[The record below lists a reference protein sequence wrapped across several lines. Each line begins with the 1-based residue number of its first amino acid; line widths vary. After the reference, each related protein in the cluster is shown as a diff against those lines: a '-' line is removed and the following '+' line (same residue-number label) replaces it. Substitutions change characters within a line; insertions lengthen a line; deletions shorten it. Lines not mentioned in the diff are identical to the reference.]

1 MIYPQEAKHEPCLGR
16 ASLIRSTQQQ
26 SASTLPQALS
36 RKYPNVGREW
46 PWQWV
51 FPATRTYVCM
61 QSGQRRRHQF
71 YESVVQ
77 RGVNEAAR
85 SAGISKPASC
95 HSHQHSFATHL
106 FEDGY
111 DIRTVQA
118 LHGHRNVSTI
128 MSPTDVLNR
137 GPAAVRSPSDRLPAV
152 APWPL
157 SVYKNIPGEAGHR
170 RAVYC
175 LAKREANEDENPF
188 SAVPYVEISTWVLS
202 GIY

>member
-1 MIYPQEAKHEPCLGR
+1 VISPQEAKQEPGFCR
-16 ASLIRSTQQQ
+16 ASSIRSCQQA
-26 SASTLPQALS
+26 SASKPPQALS
-36 RKYPNVGREW
+36 RNYPNPGREGHR
-46 PWQWV
+46 QRV
-51 FPATRTYVCM
+51 FSATRTYVCM

-188 SAVPYVEISTWVLS
+188 SAVPYVEISTWVLN